1 MNNDSKSAKISGIPP
16 RRIAPRASSEQVADS
31 KDSDDLAKYLGNIL
45 LQNLDAK
52 KSEKII
58 ETSVDQKVPKKFYHG
73 YASQKRFI
81 PASPNPESRSSIVAE
96 NESADFD
103 SSALDRSTPSRHS
116 QGRGRW
122 LSKNQAPASWV
133 LIVGIVSA
141 AISGLFFYF
150 LGVRAAHEK
159 AELGL
164 EKTSMN
170 LTPEIEQAIDGVL
183 LDLQEG
189 RAKEALEKIK
199 LLQGRAPRVASLSSI
214 AANAALLSKNLD
226 VAEEYSLESLKERQS
241 ASDALVIQAV
251 IEAVR
256 LSDKNYT
263 KIGDMRVRIE
273 TLLRESMAAD
283 PTNARPYLELAA
295 VNRFSNR
302 FEEALAL
309 LKSAQLRQSVDMDT
323 SVTETAIALLQLQ
336 MLTDEDLPKLS
347 ENPGGDLQSLLCEA
361 YTAMRLSDNT
371 VAVSRLS
378 QARERVSAK
387 VFTKLLKDPAF
398 SPYAKNKAFDDFF
411 DSHSH
416 RGKTAMQ
423 KE

>member
-1 MNNDSKSAKISGIPP
+1 
-16 RRIAPRASSEQVADS
+16 
-31 KDSDDLAKYLGNIL
+31 
-45 LQNLDAK
+45 
-52 KSEKII
+52 
-58 ETSVDQKVPKKFYHG
+58 
-73 YASQKRFI
+73 
-81 PASPNPESRSSIVAE
+81 
-96 NESADFD
+96 
-103 SSALDRSTPSRHS
+103 
-116 QGRGRW
+116 
-122 LSKNQAPASWV
+122 
-133 LIVGIVSA
+133 
-141 AISGLFFYF
+141 
-150 LGVRAAHEK
+150 
-159 AELGL
+159 
-164 EKTSMN
+164 MN